1 AAMVGDQVLE
11 VNGFAGQKALEELK
25 KSKTVRLTLLRQNG
39 MSTFGVTFQRQAKE
53 KLGFKTNEQ
62 LELARV
68 EAEGLVPA
76 WNAGNRLHQLHL
88 GDRILQVGEVASA
101 AEIFQR
107 LQKAPELELVLAR

>member
-68 EAEGLVPA
+68 EAERTTDPFSRGGST
-76 WNAGNRLHQLHL
+76 W
-88 GDRILQVGEVASA
+88 VGPSS
-101 AEIFQR
+101 
-107 LQKAPELELVLAR
+107 